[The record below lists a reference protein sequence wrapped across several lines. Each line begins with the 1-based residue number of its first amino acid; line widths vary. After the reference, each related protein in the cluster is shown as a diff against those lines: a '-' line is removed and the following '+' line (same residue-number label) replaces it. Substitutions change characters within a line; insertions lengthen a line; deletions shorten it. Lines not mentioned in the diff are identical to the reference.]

1 MKVVIRNKLH
11 QSLMKRY
18 MLVEKIRKYLYEIT
32 PKLNERF
39 ESRERLLQLSREV
52 IRYCGE
58 AISLTH
64 RLKREEAKEK
74 LKIAIQKLTQINEII
89 KKYPEL
95 LYGDI
100 GTAYQE
106 VSEALFV
113 MQVIFGEDINLP
125 EELEIPEIWYI
136 LGIAD
141 GIGELR
147 RRVLE
152 LLKLNKLNEAER
164 VYNIMEEIYEE
175 LWKLEYPKSL
185 VPNLRQKIDTLRRI
199 IEETNHDIY
208 LAKITLHN
216 SL

>member
-1 MKVVIRNKLH
+1 
-11 QSLMKRY
+11 
-18 MLVEKIRKYLYEIT
+18 MLVEKIRKYLVEVT
-32 PKLNERF
+32 PRLTERF
-39 ESRERLLQLSREV
+39 ESREKLLQLSREV

-58 AISLTH
+58 AISLAH
-64 RLKREEAKEK
+64 KLKKEEALNKF
-74 LKIAIQKLTQINEII
+74 KIAIEKLAQISEII

-106 VSEALFV
+106 VSEAIFV
-113 MQVIFGEDINLP
+113 IQAIFNEDVKLP
-125 EELEIPEIWYI
+125 EGLEIPDSWYV

-141 GIGELR
+141 GVSELR

-152 LLKLNKLNEAER
+152 LLKANKLKEAEE
-164 VYNIMEEIYEE
+164 VYDMMEEIYEE

-185 VPNLRQKIDTLRRI
+185 VPNLRQKVDMLRRI

-208 LAKITLHN
+208 LAKITLRN

>member
-1 MKVVIRNKLH
+1 
-11 QSLMKRY
+11 
-18 MLVEKIRKYLYEIT
+18 MLVEKIRKYLVEVT
-32 PKLNERF
+32 PRLTERF
-39 ESRERLLQLSREV
+39 ESREKLLQLSREV

-58 AISLTH
+58 AISLAH
-64 RLKREEAKEK
+64 KLKKEEALNKF
-74 LKIAIQKLTQINEII
+74 KIAIEKLVQISEII

-106 VSEALFV
+106 VSEAIFV
-113 MQVIFGEDINLP
+113 IQAIFNEDVKLP
-125 EELEIPEIWYI
+125 EGLEIPDSWYV

-141 GIGELR
+141 GVSELR

-152 LLKLNKLNEAER
+152 LLKANKLKEAEE
-164 VYNIMEEIYEE
+164 VYDMMEEIYEE

-185 VPNLRQKIDTLRRI
+185 VPNLRQKVDMLRRI

-208 LAKITLHN
+208 LAKITSRN